1 MTQTLKVGIVA
12 GEASGDILGAGLI
25 RALKKHYPHIEFAG
39 IGGPRMLAEGFH
51 SFFPQDRLAVMGL
64 IEPLKRL
71 PELLRIRRFLV
82 EHFSEQ
88 QPAVFIGI
96 DSPDFNLTLEE
107 KLHDSGVKTVH
118 YVSPS
123 VWAWRQSR
131 IKKIRR
137 AVDLMLTLL
146 PFEAKFYQDHAV
158 PVQFV
163 GHTLAD
169 DIPLQTDIALAR
181 EKLKL
186 DLPTDTPVVALLP
199 GSRQGEVE
207 RLGPVFYQAARLCL
221 KQRPGLR
228 FVLPAASGQRYRQIH
243 QQLSEYSDLPVTL
256 VQGQSHEVMAA
267 ADAVVL
273 ASGTTALEAM
283 LLKKPMVVSYKM
295 GWLSYKIISAMLK
308 VPYVSLPNLL
318 AGEELVPEL
327 IQKDA
332 TPEAIAAQVLEFFAN
347 PQEVAELKERFIQLH
362 DSLRCNAS
370 ATAAAA
376 IVKLIEGDGA
386 VPSERIEKHAQT

>member
-1 MTQTLKVGIVA
+1 MNQTLKVGIVA

-39 IGGPRMLAEGFH
+39 IGGPKMLAEGFH

-64 IEPLKRL
+64 VEPLKRL

-82 EHFSEQ
+82 DHFSEN

-123 VWAWRQSR
+123 VWAWRQNR

-146 PFEAKFYQDHAV
+146 PFEAQFYRDHEV

-169 DIPLQTDIALAR
+169 DIPLQSDTAQARDDLNLDISV
-181 EKLKL
+181 E
-186 DLPTDTPVVALLP
+186 TPVVALLP
-199 GSRQGEVE
+199 GSRQDEVE

-228 FVLPAASGQRYRQIH
+228 FVVPAASGQRYRQIH
-243 QQLSEYSDLPVTL
+243 QQLSDYSDLPVTL
-256 VQGQSHEVMAA
+256 MQGQSHEMMAA
-267 ADAVVL
+267 ADVVVL

-283 LLKKPMVVSYKM
+283 LLKKPMVVSYKV
-295 GWLSYKIISAMLK
+295 GWLSYKIISAMIK

-318 AGEELVPEL
+318 ADELLVPEL
-327 IQKDA
+327 IQQNA
-332 TPEAIAAQVLEFFAN
+332 TAEKIAAEVLHFLDT
-347 PQEVAELKERFIQLH
+347 PQDVAVLKKRFLQLH
-362 DSLRCNAS
+362 ESLRCNAS
-370 ATAAAA
+370 ATAAEA
-376 IVKLIEGDGA
+376 IVSLIEGDA
-386 VPSERIEKHAQT
+386 MTDVDTAEAN

>member
-25 RALKKHYPHIEFAG
+25 RALKKHYPHIEFSG

-64 IEPLKRL
+64 VEPLKRL
-71 PELLRIRRFLV
+71 PELLRIRRFLTD
-82 EHFSEQ
+82 HFSQQ
-88 QPAVFIGI
+88 QPAIFIGI

-107 KLHDSGVKTVH
+107 NPHDSGVKTVH

-123 VWAWRQSR
+123 VWAWRQNR
-131 IKKIRR
+131 VKKIRR

-146 PFEAKFYQDHAV
+146 PFEAQFYRDHDV

-163 GHTLAD
+163 GHPLAD
-169 DIPLQTDIALAR
+169 DIPLQSDAVLAR
-181 EKLKL
+181 DTLNL
-186 DLPTDTPVVALLP
+186 DLSAETPVVALLP
-199 GSRQGEVE
+199 GSRHGEVE
-207 RLGPVFYQAARLCL
+207 RLGPLFYQAARLCL
-221 KQRPGLR
+221 EQRPGLR
-228 FVLPAASGQRYRQIH
+228 FIVPAASGQRYRQIH
-243 QQLSEYSDLPVTL
+243 QQLSSFSDLPITL

-267 ADAVVL
+267 ADVVVL

-283 LLKKPMVVSYKM
+283 LLKKPMVVSYKVA
-295 GWLSYKIISAMLK
+295 WLSYKIISAMLK

-318 AGEELVPEL
+318 ADELLVPEL

-332 TPEAIAAQVLEFFAN
+332 TAEGLAAEVLNYFSN
-347 PQEVAELKERFIQLH
+347 PQDVATLKKRFLQLH
-362 DSLRCNAS
+362 NSLRCNAS
-370 ATAAAA
+370 AAAAQA
-376 IVKLIEGDGA
+376 VVNLIEGDTTA
-386 VPSERIEKHAQT
+386 SANTDNRSLI